1 MAELQNQQ
9 EQIGRGK
16 RWVEEICGRSHTLTA
31 VHWNEDA
38 ETAHLRYWPAPQS
51 HQQGEPVHLEFTCQ
65 ELADCATN
73 LDVRV
78 HVMRRIR
85 ATLDAWLEPREAQDF

>member
-1 MAELQNQQ
+1 MAEFQNRQ

-16 RWVEEICGRSHTLTA
+16 RWVEEICGRSHAITE
-31 VHWNEDA
+31 VHWNEHE
-38 ETAHLRYWPAPQS
+38 ETAHLHYWPARS
-51 HQQGEPVHLEFTCQ
+51 SRQQREPVHLSFTCQ

-78 HVMRRIR
+78 RLMRRIR
-85 ATLDAWLEPREAQDF
+85 EDLSSWLEPREAQDF